1 MSTKPSSISSERS
14 AETRQRIL
22 DAAAREF
29 AANGLAGAR
38 TETIAAAAG
47 VNKALLY
54 YYFASK
60 DALYQAALEDIA
72 ARVRDTTMAMLLKE
86 GSPGERILRSALG
99 HFDRVLSQQVFQSLM
114 QQEMIRLHRGES
126 AVFPVIVKRVFEP
139 MMILYRAMVRE
150 GIASGELIDTDWAQ
164 IHLSSLG
171 ANVLY
176 FLSAPVWRIVFGED
190 PMTKEALVTR
200 RKAIVDFLG
209 QALFRD
215 RQHGADLAA
224 RVYADSPM
232 PEIDFEEP
240 PGGGPLTAKLLADAP
255 RPEIW
260 NDDESKRRTK

>member
-1 MSTKPSSISSERS
+1 MSTKPNSPLSERS

-22 DAAAREF
+22 DAAVREF

-38 TETIAAAAG
+38 TEAIASAAG

-60 DALYQAALEDIA
+60 DALYHAALEDIA
-72 ARVRDTTMAMLLKE
+72 ARVRDTTMAMLLKDA
-86 GSPGERILRSALG
+86 SPGERIMRAALS
-99 HFDRVLSQQVFQSLM
+99 HFDRILSQQVFQSLM
-114 QQEMIRLHRGES
+114 QQEMIRLHKGES
-126 AVFPVIVKRVFEP
+126 GIMPVIVKRVFEP
-139 MMILYRAMVRE
+139 VMILYRAMVRE
-150 GIASGELIDTDWAQ
+150 GIASGELIDADWMQ

-176 FLSAPVWRIVFGED
+176 FLSAPVWRIVFGEE
-190 PMTKEALVTR
+190 PLTKEALMAR

-209 QALFRD
+209 LAIFRD
-215 RQHGADLAA
+215 RQHGAELAT

-232 PEIDFEEP
+232 PEIEFEQP
-240 PGGGPLTAKLLADAP
+240 SDGGPLTAKLLAHAP

-260 NDDESKRRTK
+260 NKDAKEKTK

>member
-1 MSTKPSSISSERS
+1 MSTKPTTIASERA

-38 TETIAAAAG
+38 TEAIAAAAG
-47 VNKALLY
+47 VNKALIY
-54 YYFASK
+54 YYFNSK

-72 ARVRDTTMAMLLKE
+72 ARVRDTTIAVLMKDA
-86 GSPGERILRSALG
+86 SPGERIVRAALS

-114 QQEMIRLHRGES
+114 QQEMIRLHKGEPG
-126 AVFPVIVKRVFEP
+126 VLPVIVKQVFEP
-139 MMILYRAMVRE
+139 VMILYRAMVQE
-150 GIASGELIDTDWAQ
+150 GIASGELIEADWMQ

-171 ANVLY
+171 GNVLY
-176 FLSAPVWRIVFGED
+176 FLSAPVMRIVFGDE

-209 QALFRD
+209 QAIFRD
-215 RQHGADLAA
+215 RQHGAEVAA
-224 RVYADSPM
+224 RVYGDSPM
-232 PEIDFEEP
+232 PDIAFEQL
-240 PGGGPLTAKLLADAP
+240 PGGSPFAAKVLADAP

-260 NDDESKRRTK
+260 NDEHKGRKK

>member
-1 MSTKPSSISSERS
+1 MATKPNTVLSERS

-29 AANGLAGAR
+29 AAHGLAGAR

-54 YYFASK
+54 YYFDSK
-60 DALYQAALEDIA
+60 DRLYQAALEDIA

-86 GSPGERILRSALG
+86 ASPGERILRAALS
-99 HFDRVLSQQVFQSLM
+99 HFDRILSQQVFQSLM
-114 QQEMIRLHRGES
+114 QQEMIRLHKGES
-126 AVFPVIVKRVFEP
+126 AVMPVIVKKVFEP
-139 MMILYRAMVRE
+139 VMILYRAMVRE
-150 GIASGELIDTDWAQ
+150 GIASGELIETDWMQ

-176 FLSAPVWRIVFGED
+176 FLSAPVWRIVFGEE
-190 PMTKEALVTR
+190 PMTKEALTTR

-209 QALFRD
+209 QTIFRD
-215 RQHGADLAA
+215 RQHGAEVAA
-224 RVYADSPM
+224 HVYADSPM
-232 PEIDFEEP
+232 PDFAFEEK
-240 PGGGPLTAKLLADAP
+240 PGGGPLTVKVLADAP

-260 NDDESKRRTK
+260 SDESKGRKK